1 MSGRARLALWVFGA
15 AATFAGVVLL
25 FGVGLWSDLNDAE
38 RSVVAEV
45 LDAHSATAIALALLT
60 LAILGIATH
69 LLVQTLIGAPQRLGE
84 EARLILG
91 TNTEHR
97 ITPRGGAEMRSLT
110 EAINEFAARHGA
122 LEREVAVRVGAA
134 TERLQE
140 EKNRLAALMS
150 ELTQSV
156 MVCNIEGR
164 ILLYNQRAKQLFL
177 GADRMTDS
185 LVGLGRS
192 IFAVIE
198 RNHIGHALDALRTRV
213 RRADSAPVV
222 NLVTATRSGQLIRAR
237 MAPVL
242 GAQAGSAR
250 EITGYVLTLEDVTRE
265 MQAGYRRDAVL
276 HSLTEGSRSSLA
288 SIRAAAET
296 MLLHEEMDAA
306 RQRQFLKIV
315 SDEARTLSER
325 VSAAVGDSGDDLK
338 TQLALEEVLALD
350 LVQAAQRRIGQQL
363 GLTVSCAA
371 LEEALWLNVD
381 SYALLQALSHIASRV
396 QGRCAVTDIGLA
408 LERAGRM
415 VHLDVVWSGPEIE
428 VEALSEWETE
438 PFSASGQESRLS
450 LRELSQRHGG
460 ESWYQHDRGSGT
472 SRYRM
477 LLPAAQPAAQPAAAT
492 APVAEGRPEFYDFDL
507 FQQSGQNAQ
516 LDERA
521 LAELTFTVFDTETTG
536 LDPAAGD
543 EIIAI
548 GAVRIVNGRMLPN
561 ELFDQLV
568 DPQRSVSPESKA
580 VHGIDRAMLEGQPRI
595 AEVLPAFARF
605 CEDTVLVAHNAAF
618 DMRFLQVKEA
628 ATGIRFS
635 QPVLDTLLL
644 SAAAHPN
651 QETHS
656 LEALAARLG
665 VHVVGR
671 HTALGDALVTGESFL
686 KLLPILAERGVRTLK
701 DAREAAQRT
710 YYARIKY

>member
-1 MSGRARLALWVFGA
+1 MSDTARLAPWVLGA
-15 AATFAGVVLL
+15 ASVLAGVAAL
-25 FGVGLWSDLNDAE
+25 FSLGLWSDLDGAE
-38 RSVVAEV
+38 RRVVAEV
-45 LDAHSATAIALALLT
+45 LAAHVATAITLALLA
-60 LAILGIATH
+60 LVAIGIAAH
-69 LLVQTLIGAPQRLGE
+69 RLVEAFIAAPRRVAE
-84 EARLILG
+84 EARLILT
-91 TNTEHR
+91 TNAEHR
-97 ITPRGGAEMRSLT
+97 ITSRGTAELRALSQ
-110 EAINEFAARHGA
+110 AINEFAARHGA

-134 TERLQE
+134 TARLEE

-156 MVCNIEGR
+156 LVCNLEGR
-164 ILLYNQRAKQLFL
+164 ILLYNQRARQLFL
-177 GADRMTDS
+177 GADRSADG

-198 RNHIGHALDALRTRV
+198 RNHIAHALDALRVRV
-213 RRADSAPVV
+213 RRADTTPVV
-222 NLVTATRSGQLIRAR
+222 NVVTATNSGQLIRAR

-242 GAQAGSAR
+242 GAGGELGK

-265 MQAGYRRDAVL
+265 MQADHRRDAVL
-276 HSLTEGSRSSLA
+276 HSLTEGSRSPLA

-296 MLLHEEMDAA
+296 LLQHPEMEPS
-306 RQRQFLKIV
+306 RQRQFLNIV
-315 SDEARTLSER
+315 SDEARALSER
-325 VSAAVGDSGDDLK
+325 VSATVADLGDALK
-338 TQLALEEVLALD
+338 TQLPLEEILATD
-350 LVQAAQRRIGQQL
+350 LMQVAQRRIEQL
-363 GLTVSCAA
+363 GIAVSPGR
-371 LEEALWLNVD
+371 LEGALWLKVD
-381 SYALLQALSHIASRV
+381 SFALLQGLSHIAHRASE
-396 QGRCAVTDIGLA
+396 RCAVASIGLA
-408 LERAGRM
+408 LERSANL
-415 VHLDVVWSGPEIE
+415 VHLDVTWSGGEIE
-428 VEALSEWETE
+428 VETLSEWETE

-450 LRELSQRHGG
+450 LRDLAQRHGG

-472 SRYRM
+472 SRYRL
-477 LLPAAQPAAQPAAAT
+477 LLPAAQPAAAPAPGT
-492 APVAEGRPEFYDFDL
+492 PVAEGRPEFYDFDL
-507 FQQSGQNAQ
+507 FRQSGQNPQ

-521 LAELTFTVFDTETTG
+521 LSDLAFTVFDTETTG
-536 LDPAAGD
+536 LDPSAGD

-548 GAVRIVNGRMLPN
+548 GAVRIVNGRLLQN

-568 DPQRSVSPESKA
+568 DPQRPISAESFA
-580 VHGIDRAMLEGQPRI
+580 VHGIERAMLDGQPRI

-644 SAAAHPN
+644 SAVAHPN
-651 QETHS
+651 QDAHN

-671 HTALGDALVTGESFL
+671 HTALGDALVTAEVFL
-686 KLLPILAERGVRTLK
+686 MLLPMLAERGITTLK
-701 DAREAAQRT
+701 GAREAAQRT